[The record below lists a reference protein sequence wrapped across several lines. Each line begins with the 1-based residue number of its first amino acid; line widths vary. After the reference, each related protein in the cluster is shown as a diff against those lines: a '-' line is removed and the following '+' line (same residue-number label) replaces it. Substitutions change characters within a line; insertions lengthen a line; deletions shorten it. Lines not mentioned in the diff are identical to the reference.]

1 MLPSYRNQSVDLDH
15 IETNQLTGF
24 YRMGTLALTFM
35 IGCKY
40 YKRNHRLWRYISLYS
55 NLGRYI
61 HRIYRF
67 ESNFHISPSVLSRG
81 LKVVPSYSLHH
92 CSHHSMIHPNC
103 CVVIAYGSS
112 WGISALTTVPDGIFF
127 PLSLSRQRFW
137 PYFDVIDLWVS
148 CSSRHL
154 HLLGQLLSGVSS
166 KFLRNLMGNSYSEK
180 DYSKSEV
187 NVVIIT
193 QIRLQKMKN
202 NVAMASTMA
211 QRCQISSLKFL
222 FYFQNV
228 WFPSNVFGCLLK
240 F

>member
-81 LKVVPSYSLHH
+81 LKVVPSYSSSSLLASFDDSSKLLCRH
-92 CSHHSMIHPNC
+92 CLRFLLRYFCIDNR
-103 CVVIAYGSS
+103 IWWYLLSS
-112 WGISALTTVPDGIFF
+112 FSFPSKILALFWCNRFMSILFIETFALTWATALGSFF
-127 PLSLSRQRFW
+127 
-137 PYFDVIDLWVS
+137 
-148 CSSRHL
+148 
-154 HLLGQLLSGVSS
+154 
-166 KFLRNLMGNSYSEK
+166 K
-180 DYSKSEV
+180 
-187 NVVIIT
+187 
-193 QIRLQKMKN
+193 
-202 NVAMASTMA
+202 
-211 QRCQISSLKFL
+211 ISS
-222 FYFQNV
+222 
-228 WFPSNVFGCLLK
+228 
-240 F
+240 